1 MPSQLTFEATEFLR
15 NKLLNRNL
23 PSYNKEGQFSSPP
36 PPNAYEY
43 QQNDFNV
50 IDSPDNLI
58 DDGILISGQYASNKY
73 GPDGGYT
80 TDIASIGTVSIGSNE
95 GPYGNNDADL
105 LEFSKSFL
113 SNLGLNNIYSPVAG
127 VVGENYNFVYTTDV
141 KFPQPSPKWLYS
153 PYLPYWDPPSFRP
166 SFYSPFEL
174 FINPFPVGNNGS
186 LSDDSVLAQNS
197 ANSFRT
203 MMQYRVQQNLYTE
216 TIGRLNF
223 IDALS
228 DPTDW
233 IAILNGNVP
242 LIERNYQITVPQS
255 LLGRG
260 ADFLARLQG
269 LYYPAST
276 IPGDYFEEANRTENN
291 NTTFIGR
298 TIDYIGG
305 LFGLGGRRGRT
316 PSQLFLD
323 NTSAGQKKQLSNNLE
338 FNKYRPFYVTNS
350 AQNPVGFVSRLLGI
364 QFPAGNY
371 YVGSQDRDPSYISS
385 PPGQI
390 PLDSSG
396 KQIDALVYG
405 PELLAKD
412 FEGTDNN
419 LKIGL
424 AGKTVIDS
432 GGING
437 GMSWNSQKFSGN
449 AGFKVGPG
457 GDIVKND
464 DEFNAI
470 SSQYESTKSTNY
482 DFKEGSILYNTQK
495 LIDSQPPNANRYS
508 HAGNAIDQV
517 SKIFND
523 GYKEITKG
531 SKVISYINENGIEK
545 GQEYCRIFTKDTPY
559 LTYADLQKT
568 DGNIRKFENSVLN
581 NTFNLNIAPFKGNG
595 STNILNDSSANAN
608 DGKVKKYMFSLEN
621 LAWRTSSKPGFRVQ
635 DLPICERGP
644 NGGRIMW
651 FPPYE
656 LTFNEDSRPDFATH
670 VFLGR
675 PEPIYTYK
683 STSRSGSL
691 SWKIIVDHPSVLNVI
706 TNKVLSKETSKEKVN
721 SIIDSFFAGCKKY
734 DLYELA
740 AKYPSIPISELELLQ
755 NVINNPNSS
764 EEDVRE
770 AYRQNTVTDAGA
782 QDPSSTST
790 SGSIDS
796 FNETMFYFPVLD
808 NSQGVLANTSYE
820 IYYNEYITQKQNN
833 YVSDNLAKTFIE
845 TEVEPTLNN
854 LDSLI
859 ETVYDAIKNK
869 GVSVVKL
876 NFEASIY
883 PPNRSLD
890 ISSEQIAGSTPSNK
904 VSRIKT
910 YLTQRV
916 LPSGNEEKTLRDY
929 INNNKVII
937 TTLSSLSDI
946 ASTNTNSFNCLNP
959 EEPQTETNKMACNS
973 IRIKSIIT
981 EITPESNTVT
991 ENETPVAQPATT
1003 QQPTL
1008 SEQSITGISKRLLR
1022 NLLSECDYFEM
1033 IKEDDPMLYDS
1044 ISQKIKYFQ
1053 PAFHSITPE
1062 GLNSRLT
1069 FLQQCMRPGE
1079 TIPTIGADGQP
1090 KTTDALNTS
1099 FGAPPVLVLRV
1110 GDFFNTKIIPT
1121 SLSLKYENLDI
1132 NPEGIGVQPMIATV
1146 TMSFNFIGGHGLREP
1161 VQRLQNALSF
1171 NYYANTEMYD
1181 ERAIATEDT
1190 KKFDRQVLD
1199 AILAQVEPPKATVN
1213 NITNNGGNTI
1223 GEIINSVQTSTS
1235 ETGTTSYIK
1244 IMDTLIS
1251 ESQTYFNATINGF
1264 EGIINNYNY
1273 GILQLISD
1281 NRKYTTGNF
1290 GATNVEIVGKSNK
1303 IQDNIDK
1310 LFKSVISD
1318 IKNENNPVFNSFS
1331 AYTTNAE
1338 KRIFK
1343 RNYENYLNELRNSFT
1358 DNLNNTINDLTTAQ
1372 ENLIFTVEKINYL
1385 IDEKADGL
1393 IQGNGDVKIYKLA
1406 SNNEKFIIMV
1416 KDYGIIATSANT
1428 FQQMLV
1434 EKKLLFNSYINN
1446 IFVPANNDFNTL
1458 EDEVKTEYMI
1468 ICQKLL
1474 NNTDEFLNKIT
1485 KDISEDVSDS
1495 IIGYYN
1501 TLKNN
1506 SYKEEFDS
1514 EIKLINDFKQDN
1526 PQYTKFIPLDS
1537 TPTERTVEF
1546 EVAKASTSE
1555 RNKLIKL
1562 YDEENSG
1569 SNNTY
1574 NGKYKFL

>member
-23 PSYNKEGQFSSPP
+23 PPYNKEGQFSSPP

-58 DDGILISGQYASNKY
+58 DDGIIIANQYATNKY

-95 GPYGNNDADL
+95 GPYDSNDADL

-113 SNLGLNNIYSPVAG
+113 TNLGLNNIYSPVAG

-141 KFPQPSPKWLYS
+141 KFPEKSQKWLYS

-174 FINPFPVGNNGS
+174 FINPFPLGSNGP

-260 ADFLARLQG
+260 VDFLARLQG
-269 LYYPAST
+269 VYYPAST
-276 IPGDYFEEANRTENN
+276 IPGDYFDEGNRTENN

-350 AQNPVGFVSRLLGI
+350 AQNPVGFVSRLLGV

-390 PLDSSG
+390 PLDSNG
-396 KQIDALVYG
+396 KQVEALVYG

-412 FEGTDNN
+412 FEGTDND
-419 LKIGL
+419 LKLGV
-424 AGKTVIDS
+424 AGKPVIDS
-432 GGING
+432 GGINA
-437 GMSWNSQKFSGN
+437 GMTWNSQKFGGN

-470 SSQYESTKSTNY
+470 SSQYDSAKSTNY

-517 SKIFND
+517 SKVFND

-531 SKVISYINENGIEK
+531 SKVISYTNENGIEK

-568 DGNIRKFENSVLN
+568 DGNIRKFDYSVLN
-581 NTFNLNIAPFKGNG
+581 NTYNLNIAPLKGNG
-595 STNILNDSSANAN
+595 SSNIKSDSSANSN
-608 DGKVKKYMFSLEN
+608 DGHVKKYMFSIEN

-635 DLPICERGP
+635 DLPICERGQ

-656 LTFNEDSRPDFATH
+656 LTFSEDSRPDFATH

-675 PEPIYTYK
+675 PEPVYTYK
-683 STSRSGSL
+683 STSRSGTL

-706 TNKVLSKETSKEKVN
+706 INKVLSKETSKERVN
-721 SIIDSFFAGCKKY
+721 SIIDSFFSGCKKY
-734 DLYELA
+734 DLYDLA
-740 AKYPSIPISELELLQ
+740 AKFPSIPISELQLLQ
-755 NVINNPNSS
+755 TVINNPNSS
-764 EEDVRE
+764 EENVRE
-770 AYRQNTVTDAGA
+770 AYRENTVADAGI
-782 QDPSSTST
+782 QDPSSTAT
-790 SGSIDS
+790 NFDT
-796 FNETMFYFPVLD
+796 FTNEVFYF
-808 NSQGVLANTSYE
+808 STITSSIPLVGDDSRTYQVF
-820 IYYNEYITQKQNN
+820 YDEYIQKKQEYANLNQNTTQFIDKDVVPKLEILNEIIRKIYDSINN
-833 YVSDNLAKTFIE
+833 KGVKTVKINLQE
-845 TEVEPTLNN
+845 TTPAGPTPTTGGANEITNSLKAGTVKNY
-854 LDSLI
+854 LI
-859 ETVYDAIKNK
+859 ET
-869 GVSVVKL
+869 
-876 NFEASIY
+876 SI
-883 PPNRSLD
+883 S
-890 ISSEQIAGSTPSNK
+890 
-904 VSRIKT
+904 
-910 YLTQRV
+910 
-916 LPSGNEEKTLRDY
+916 SGNEQITLK
-929 INNNKVII
+929 NFVNEGKVII
-937 TTLSSLSDI
+937 STLPEPAETVSTTSNNSITCNQISSDD
-946 ASTNTNSFNCLNP
+946 ASLVANIP
-959 EEPQTETNKMACNS
+959 RMACNS
-973 IRIKSIIT
+973 VRIASIIT
-981 EITPESNTVT
+981 EITPESNTVS
-991 ENETPVAQPATT
+991 ENQTPVTQPVAAQQT
-1003 QQPTL
+1003 TL

-1022 NLLSECDYFEM
+1022 NLLSECDYFEV

-1146 TMSFNFIGGHGLREP
+1146 TMGFNFIGGHGLKEP

-1181 ERAIATEDT
+1181 ERATPTENTD
-1190 KKFDRQVLD
+1190 KLDKQVLD
-1199 AILAQVEPPKATVN
+1199 AILAQVSPPKEIID

-1223 GEIINSVQTSTS
+1223 GEIINSVQTSTT
-1235 ETGTTSYIK
+1235 ETGTTSYVTV
-1244 IMDTLIS
+1244 MNTLIS
-1251 ESQTYFNATINGF
+1251 ESETYFNSTVNGF
-1264 EGIINNYNY
+1264 EGVVNNYNY
-1273 GILQLISD
+1273 GILNLISD

-1290 GATNVEIVGKSNK
+1290 GTTTVEIVGKSNK
-1303 IQDNIDK
+1303 IQDNVDK

-1318 IKNENNPVFNSFS
+1318 INNETNPFFNNISGS
-1331 AYTTNAE
+1331 TTNAD
-1338 KRIFK
+1338 KRTFK
-1343 RNYENYLNELRNSFT
+1343 RNYKNYLEELQNSFT
-1358 DNLNNTINDLTTAQ
+1358 TNLNTTINDLTSAQ

-1393 IQGNGDVKIYKLA
+1393 IQANGDVKIYKLA
-1406 SNNEKFIIMV
+1406 SNNPGYTEITN
-1416 KDYGIIATSANT
+1416 DYATIATSVNA
-1428 FQQMLV
+1428 FQQSLITSN
-1434 EKKLLFNSYINN
+1434 LLFNNYQPNTFSAVTFNN
-1446 IFVPANNDFNTL
+1446 ESDIFKA
-1458 EDEVKTEYMI
+1458 EYMI

-1474 NNTDEFLNKIT
+1474 NNTDEFLT
-1485 KDISEDVSDS
+1485 KLKSGVSDDMKSS
-1495 IIGYYN
+1495 IDDYYSG
-1501 TLKNN
+1501 LKNQYN
-1506 SYKEEFDS
+1506 SEFDT
-1514 EIKLINDFKQDN
+1514 EIKLITDFKNNNSQF
-1526 PQYTKFIPLDS
+1526 TKFVPLS
-1537 TPTERTVEF
+1537 NTPTERIVEF
-1546 EVAKASTSE
+1546 EVDKASSSQ
-1555 RNKLIKL
+1555 RNKLTKL
-1562 YDEENSG
+1562 YDDGNSG
-1569 SNNTY
+1569 PSNTY
-1574 NGKYKFL
+1574 NGKHKFL

>member
-58 DDGILISGQYASNKY
+58 DDGVLISGQYASNKY

-95 GPYGNNDADL
+95 GPYNVEDADL

-113 SNLGLNNIYSPVAG
+113 TNLGLNNIYSPVAG

-141 KFPQPSPKWLYS
+141 KFPEKSQKWLYS

-174 FINPFPVGNNGS
+174 FINPFPVGNNGP

-233 IAILNGNVP
+233 IAILNGSVP

-260 ADFLARLQG
+260 VDFLARLQG
-269 LYYPAST
+269 VYYPAST

-298 TIDYIGG
+298 AIDYIGG

-350 AQNPVGFVSRLLGI
+350 AQNPVGFVSRLLGV
-364 QFPAGNY
+364 QFPSGNY

-396 KQIDALVYG
+396 RQIDALVYG

-437 GMSWNSQKFSGN
+437 GMSWNSQKFGSN

-568 DGNIRKFENSVLN
+568 DGNIRKFENSILN

-595 STNILNDSSANAN
+595 STNILNNSSANADN
-608 DGKVKKYMFSLEN
+608 GKVKKYMFSLEN

-644 NGGRIMW
+644 NDGRIMW

-656 LTFNEDSRPDFATH
+656 LTFSEDSRPDFAAH

-683 STSRSGSL
+683 STSRTGSL

-770 AYRQNTVTDAGA
+770 AYRQNTVADAGA
-782 QDPSSTST
+782 QDPSSSST
-790 SGSIDS
+790 AESIEKFTNS
-796 FNETMFYFPVLD
+796 VFYFPVLD
-808 NSQGVLANTSYE
+808 ITQKVLPNTNYQ
-820 IYYNEYITQKQNN
+820 IYYDVYITQEQNN
-833 YVSDNLAKTFIE
+833 YVPNSLETTFIE
-845 TEVEPTLNN
+845 TQVKPALST

-859 ETVYDAIKNK
+859 EVVYDAIKNK
-869 GVSVVKL
+869 GVGVVKL
-876 NFEASIY
+876 NFEASSPI
-883 PPNRSLD
+883 NNSLD
-890 ISSEQIAGSTPSNK
+890 VSSEQIAGSRPSDK
-904 VSRIKT
+904 VSTIKT
-910 YLTQRV
+910 YLTEKV
-916 LPSGNEEKTLRDY
+916 LESGDEQKTLRDY
-929 INNNKVII
+929 INNDKVII
-937 TTLSSLSDI
+937 TLLPSLANQVTTGVRVS
-946 ASTNTNSFNCLNP
+946 NCLNP
-959 EEPQTETNKMACNS
+959 ETNTDIMACNS
-973 IRIKSIIT
+973 VRIESIIT

-1008 SEQSITGISKRLLR
+1008 SEQSITGLSKRLLR

-1110 GDFFNTKIIPT
+1110 GDFFNTKIIPS

-1146 TMSFNFIGGHGLREP
+1146 TLTFNFIGGHGLREP

-1190 KKFDRQVLD
+1190 GKFDRQVLD
-1199 AILAQVEPPKATVN
+1199 SILAQVEPPKAIVN

-1251 ESQTYFNATINGF
+1251 ESQTYFTATINGF

-1318 IKNENNPVFNSFS
+1318 IKNENNPVFGYISNINQ
-1331 AYTTNAE
+1331 TNND
-1338 KRIFK
+1338 KRTFK
-1343 RNYENYLNELRNSFT
+1343 QNYENYLNELRNSFT
-1358 DNLNNTINDLTTAQ
+1358 DNLNKTINELTTAQ
-1372 ENLIFTVEKINYL
+1372 ENLVFTVDKINFL

-1406 SNNEKFIIMV
+1406 SNNSGFTRMV
-1416 KDYGIIATSANT
+1416 DDYGIIATLVNN
-1428 FQQMLV
+1428 FQQSLV
-1434 EKKLLFNSYINN
+1434 GNNLLFNSYTNN
-1446 IFVPANNDFNTL
+1446 TFVPANEDFNTL
-1458 EDEVKTEYMI
+1458 EDEVKAEYMI
-1468 ICQKLL
+1468 ICQELL
-1474 NNTDEFLNKIT
+1474 NKTDEFLNIITRDINNNELVNSIKQYYTTKFNEFSEELNNEIEKIDDF
-1485 KDISEDVSDS
+1485 K
-1495 IIGYYN
+1495 
-1501 TLKNN
+1501 LNN
-1506 SYKEEFDS
+1506 SEYLE
-1514 EIKLINDFKQDN
+1514 
-1526 PQYTKFIPLDS
+1526 FIPLEI